1 MRFMTIHTRAE
12 AWDLGELPESL
23 VQLARKHH
31 PRATMWRALPQAGR
45 AGYKDVGLEVHV
57 VEDRQQ
63 HTAHDVAG
71 AVMAMVNGHH
81 SHPGNRTRQYRID
94 AFDETEA
101 LLGDTVIRFND
112 DDEIEDL
119 VNVSPAAGHIR
130 WMQKALDDSHTRH
143 MAALDKLQDMA
154 GMVRDALEVMGNA
167 VADTA
172 RVRLDYVDSMAQDH
186 AADRKHETHMKLLDL
201 LAEHIGKGGQRPET
215 TQAVLDLMPADVTQK
230 LENIL
235 GTDALGDLREAAGEP
250 DPASRRARLVAVA
263 SRITNDQQRQLAEAL
278 GEWGPRLAR
287 ALQREVNAGVTP

>member
-1 MRFMTIHTRAE
+1 MTIHTRAE

-57 VEDRQQ
+57 VEDRKQ

-119 VNVSPAAGHIR
+119 ANVSPAAGHIR
-130 WMQKALDDSHTRH
+130 WMQKALDDSHSRH

-201 LAEHIGKGGQRPET
+201 LGEHIGKSGQARET
-215 TQAVLDLMPADVTQK
+215 TLAVLDSMPADVRQR
-230 LENIL
+230 LEAII
-235 GTDALGDLREAAGEP
+235 GAGAAGDLREAAAEP
-250 DPASRRARLVAVA
+250 DPALRRARLVAVA
-263 SRITNDQQRQLAEAL
+263 SRITKEQQRQLADAL
-278 GEWGPRLAR
+278 GEWGPRLAK
-287 ALQREVNAGVTP
+287 ALQRDVSAGE